1 MSGGSLTHKLLRAH
15 LVAGELAPGSD
26 MTADAVTAR
35 VDDGREIRLDLPL
48 RPGERDVLAAGG
60 LLAHVRAG
68 GRQRVAAA
76 DLTPAP

>member
-1 MSGGSLTHKLLRAH
+1 MSVESLTHKLLRSH
-15 LVAGELAPGSD
+15 HVAGELAPGSD

-35 VDDGREIRLDLPL
+35 VDLPL
-48 RPGERDVLAAGG
+48 TPGERDVLAAGG

-76 DLTPAP
+76 GLPPAP